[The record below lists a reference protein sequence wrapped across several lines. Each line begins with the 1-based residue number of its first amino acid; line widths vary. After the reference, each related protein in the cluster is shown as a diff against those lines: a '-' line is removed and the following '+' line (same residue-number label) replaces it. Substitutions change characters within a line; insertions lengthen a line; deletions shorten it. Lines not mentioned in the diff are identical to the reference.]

1 MNIHL
6 KSEFY
11 NSPYKQHSYVN
22 TISTIEGFETD
33 KVTEQ
38 TYDGLNDNIKKNSE
52 YSSCS
57 LKNNVKCANI
67 DNEVKKQLD
76 IFNTNLDAKNKGY
89 IDLNRCKTKIAS
101 CTLLYNDINRK
112 TDEFN
117 NIYDKINEL
126 DDNLNLCTIKETDCK
141 KLKNSVSVVQ
151 EEIEKFE
158 KELKELKERARQNKC

>member
-6 KSEFY
+6 ESDFH
-11 NSPYKQHSYVN
+11 NTTYKQHSYVN
-22 TISTIEGFETD
+22 TIPTIEGFETD

-38 TYDGLNDNIKKNSE
+38 TYDELNNDIKMNSK
-52 YSSCS
+52 YSSCN
-57 LKNNVKCANI
+57 LKNNLKCADIN
-67 DNEVKKQLD
+67 NEVKNQQS

-117 NIYDKINEL
+117 NIYKRINEL
-126 DDNLNLCTIKETDCK
+126 DDNLNLCTIKKSDCK
-141 KLKNSVSVVQ
+141 KLKGKVSVVQ

-158 KELKELKERARQNKC
+158 QELKELKERARQNKC